1 MASIH
6 IIANP
11 VAGGG
16 SAHKHFPRLAQLVSQ
31 ANLDAVIHTTS
42 ERGHATRLAEQ
53 AVKDGCEVVVAA
65 GGDGTVNEVING
77 LMRSRAPLPDCSPA
91 DLAQLPPVEIGQYPA
106 LGVLAIGR
114 GNDFAQGAGAPETL
128 EAGVQALVERKTRLV
143 DIGKVYGGDLPAE
156 GRYFGNCVG
165 IGFDA
170 MVTIQVRKMPRLG
183 GFLSFFLGVLKTI
196 LVFYKGPTVQM
207 DYNGQR
213 TSMPTLM
220 AAAMLGKRLGGGFW
234 LAPNAKPDDGLLD
247 MCLVEQ
253 ISQFEILRLI
263 PMFTKGTQEQHPAVR
278 SARTNHLVITALQGG
293 LPAHMDG
300 EIICEDGK
308 RLEMGLLP
316 KQMEVIT
323 G

>member
-170 MVTIQVRKMPRLG
+170 MTTIQVMRMPRLG
-183 GFLSFFLGVLKTI
+183 GFLSFLLGVLKTI
-196 LVFYKGPTVQM
+196 LIYYKGPTVQL
-207 DYNGQR
+207 DYNGQQ
-213 TSMPTLM
+213 SSLPTLLV
-220 AAAMLGKRLGGGFW
+220 AAMTGQRLGGGFW
-234 LAPNAKPDDGLLD
+234 LAPNAKPDDGLFDL
-247 MCLVEQ
+247 CIANQV
-253 ISQFEILRLI
+253 SQLEILRLI